1 MIGSLLIHNARI
13 MTPNGLFDYG
23 WVYCEGR
30 RIALSGV
37 GAAPELEGTLRLD
50 AGGLIL
56 LPGFIDVHVH
66 GAVGHDTMDA
76 SPDGLRCMA
85 QFYARHGVTG
95 FLATTWADTR
105 ERIQAALETVAA
117 ARGPQADGATILGVH
132 LEGPYLNP
140 AKCGAQ
146 KVECIRRAD
155 PIETQAFFE
164 PGVIRLLSLAPEY
177 EENRRL
183 IAECVRHGVTASAAH
198 TGATYEDLVEAA
210 RLGLTHAT
218 HTFNAMTGFNHR
230 EPGAA
235 GAVMTLPQIRC
246 ELIADGVHVHPA
258 AMRVLSRVKGADGVV
273 LVTDAVRCAGLPD
286 GEYMLDARSVMVK
299 DGAVRL
305 PDGTLAGSILT
316 MDAALRNYIE
326 ATGEPLERVW
336 QACSWN
342 AARAI
347 NLADRKGSLE
357 VGKDA
362 DLALVDENINVCLT
376 VAEGRVVY
384 CDKKR
389 LACS

>member
-1 MIGSLLIHNARI
+1 MADPVLIYNTR
-13 MTPNGLFDYG
+13 MVTPDDVSDDG

-30 RIALSGV
+30 RITRMGV
-37 GAAPELEGTLRLD
+37 GAAPELDGVARLD

-66 GAVGHDTMDA
+66 GAAGFDTMDA

-95 FLATTWADTR
+95 FLATTWADTH
-105 ERIQAALETVAA
+105 ERILAALKIVAVA
-117 ARGPQADGATILGVH
+117 QGQQPDGATILGAH

-140 AKCGAQ
+140 GKCGAQ

-155 PIETQAFFE
+155 SREARTLLDLDI
-164 PGVIRLLSLAPEY
+164 IRLLSLAPEY
-177 EENRRL
+177 AENHWL
-183 IAECVRHGVTASAAH
+183 ITECVRRGVTVSAAH
-198 TGATYEDLVEAA
+198 TGATYEQIVDAA
-210 RLGLTHAT
+210 QLGLTHAT

-230 EPGAA
+230 EPGVA

-246 ELIADGVHVHPA
+246 ELIADNVHVHPA
-258 AMRVLSRVKGADGVV
+258 AMWVLARAKGMDGVV
-273 LVTDAVRCAGLPD
+273 LITDAVRCAGMPV
-286 GEYMLDARSVMVK
+286 GECTLDERSVMVK

-316 MDAALRNYIE
+316 MDTALRNYMQ
-326 ATGEPLERVW
+326 ATAEPLERAW
-336 QACSWN
+336 RACSWN

-347 NLADRKGSLE
+347 HLADRKGSLE

-362 DLALVDENINVCLT
+362 DMVLVDEAVHVYLT
-376 VAEGRVVY
+376 MAEGRVVY
-384 CDKKR
+384 CDHER
-389 LACS
+389 LVCS